1 MNPCPSP
8 MPMRHVEAM
17 APTLAPLPPHLQRY
31 VVDQEYDSY
40 TSRDQAV
47 WRHVMKRL
55 LGQLET
61 KAHASYLRGLQETGV
76 DVDRIPRLEEMN
88 EKLAKLGW
96 QCVGVRGFVPPA
108 VFTELQARGVLG
120 IAADIRSHK
129 TITYTPA
136 PDIIHESAGHAP
148 IIADPAYAAY
158 LRSAGEVGFKAI
170 SSAEDRA
177 LFEAIRN
184 LSVVKEDPSAT
195 AEEVEHAQ
203 ARLDA
208 AAKSARYVSEST
220 RASRLY
226 WWTAEYGLVGSLEN
240 PKLYGA
246 GLLSSIGEAE
256 HCLTPEVK
264 KLPLTVEC
272 ANLSYDITRMQ
283 PQLFVAKDF
292 KHLNDVLADFKHS
305 LAYIRGGDY
314 GLDEALR
321 SRAVN
326 HLVLRQRGGE
336 MVELSGEVREVL
348 RFGRETGPG
357 LTASVIELAGP
368 TMFSVNGKC
377 TEIPK
382 RIDAV
387 VLIGNERLPERG
399 RFSIRLNSGVEAS
412 GYVVDGHEVVD
423 FRVWLHGRQVPVPTW
438 AYVAVAEA
446 IPSVAGGPADPQKWD
461 EYFGALDSFT
471 AGNSEN
477 LARQRKADELP
488 RELARLYSEVRT
500 MRAEKKVDHKRLSA
514 ISEESKKFGD
524 EVLLRDEIEEL
535 IALN

>member
-1 MNPCPSP
+1 MSTP
-8 MPMRHVEAM
+8 VE
-17 APTLAPLPPHLQRY
+17 LPPHLQRY
-31 VVDQEYDSY
+31 VVEQDYGSY
-40 TSRDQAV
+40 TPRDQSV
-47 WRHVMKRL
+47 WRHVMRRL
-55 LGQLET
+55 SKHLET
-61 KAHASYLRGLQETGV
+61 RAHATYLRGLAETGIEI
-76 DVDRIPRLEEMN
+76 DEIPKLETMN
-88 EKLAKLGW
+88 EKLERMGW
-96 QCVGVRGFVPPA
+96 RCVGVRGFIPPA
-108 VFTELQARGVLG
+108 VFTEMQARGILA

-148 IIADPAYAAY
+148 IIADAAYAAY
-158 LRSAGEVGFKAI
+158 LKAAGEVGFKAI
-170 SSAEDRA
+170 ASAEDRA

-184 LSVVKEDPSAT
+184 LSVVKEDPLST
-195 AEEVEHAQ
+195 VDDVDHAQ
-203 ARLDA
+203 ARLEA
-208 AAKSARYVSEST
+208 ASKSVRYVSEST

-226 WWTAEYGLVGSLEN
+226 WWTAEYGMVGTLDN

-264 KLPLTVEC
+264 KLPLTVDC
-272 ANLSYDITRMQ
+272 ANQAYDITRMQ
-283 PQLFVAKDF
+283 PQLFVARDF
-292 KHLNDVLADFKHS
+292 RHLNDVLADFKHS

-326 HLVLRQRGGE
+326 HLVLRKRGGE
-336 MVELSGEVREVL
+336 TIEVTGEVREVH
-348 RFGRETGPG
+348 RSGKDTGPG

-368 TMFSVNGKC
+368 TMISQAGKC

-387 VLIGNERLPERG
+387 VLIGNEKLPPRG
-399 RFSIRLNSGVEAS
+399 RFAIRFPSGVEAS

-423 FRVWLHGRQVPVPTW
+423 FRVWLHGRQVPVSTW

-471 AGNSEN
+471 AGNSET

-488 RELARLYSEVRT
+488 GDLAGLYAEVRA
-500 MRAEKKVDHKRLSA
+500 MRKSKKTDRKRLEQILAS
-514 ISEESKKFGD
+514 SD
-524 EVLLRDEIEEL
+524 EPLLRGEVEEL
-535 IALN
+535 LSAN

>member
-1 MNPCPSP
+1 MSPSTP
-8 MPMRHVEAM
+8 A
-17 APTLAPLPPHLQRY
+17 ALPPHLKRY
-31 VVDQEYDSY
+31 VVDQDYPSY
-40 TSRDQAV
+40 TPRDQAV

-55 LGQLET
+55 LSHLEN
-61 KAHASYLRGLQETGV
+61 KAHPAYLRGLAETGV
-76 DVDRIPRLEEMN
+76 NLDRIPRLEEMN
-88 EKLAKLGW
+88 EKLSRLGW

-108 VFTELQARGVLG
+108 VFTWLQARVVLG

-148 IIADPAYAAY
+148 IIADAAYASY
-158 LRSAGEVGFKAI
+158 LRQAGEVGFKAI

-184 LSVVKEDPSAT
+184 LSVVKEDPMAT
-195 AEEVEHAQ
+195 GDDVEHAQ

-208 AAKSARYVSEST
+208 AAKSVRYVSEST

-226 WWTAEYGLVGSLEN
+226 WWTAEYGLVGSIEQ

-264 KLPLTVEC
+264 KLPLSVAC
-272 ANLSYDITRMQ
+272 ADMPYDITRMQ

-321 SRAVN
+321 SRSVN
-326 HLVLRQRGGE
+326 HLVLRKRGGTIVE
-336 MVELSGEVREVL
+336 MTGEVREIH
-348 RFGRETGPG
+348 RAGKETGPG
-357 LTASVIELAGP
+357 LSASVIELSGP
-368 TMFSVNGKC
+368 TMISAGGSC

-382 RIDAV
+382 RIDGV
-387 VLIGNERLPERG
+387 VLIGNARLPERG
-399 RFSIRLNSGVEAS
+399 RFSMRLESGVEAS

-423 FRVWLHGRQVPVPTW
+423 FRVWLHGRQVPVSTW

-446 IPSVAGGPADPQKWD
+446 IPSVAGGPADPQRWD

-488 RELARLYSEVRT
+488 KDLAQLYSEVRA
-500 MRAEKKVDHKRLSA
+500 MRDAKKADRKRLGE
-514 ISEESKKFGD
+514 ILEQSKRFGD
-524 EVLLRDEIEEL
+524 EGLLREEVDEL
-535 IALN
+535 MSLN

>member
-1 MNPCPSP
+1 MSTPL
-8 MPMRHVEAM
+8 VE
-17 APTLAPLPPHLQRY
+17 LPPHLQRY
-31 VVDQEYDSY
+31 VVDQDYGSY
-40 TSRDQAV
+40 TPRDQSV
-47 WRHVMKRL
+47 WRHVLKRL
-55 LGQLET
+55 ARHLET
-61 KAHASYLRGLQETGV
+61 RAHSAYLKGLADTGISLDEIPSLET
-76 DVDRIPRLEEMN
+76 MN
-88 EKLAKLGW
+88 EKLERLGW
-96 QCVGVRGFVPPA
+96 RCVGVRGFVPPA
-108 VFTELQARGVLG
+108 VFTELQARGVLA

-148 IIADPAYAAY
+148 IIADAAYAAY

-170 SSAEDRA
+170 ASAEDRA
-177 LFEAIRN
+177 LFEGIRN
-184 LSVVKEDPSAT
+184 LSVVKEDPQAT
-195 AEEVEHAQ
+195 PEDVEHAQ

-208 AAKSARYVSEST
+208 AAKSVRYVSEST

-226 WWTAEYGLVGSLEN
+226 WWTAEYGLVGTLDN

-272 ANLSYDITRMQ
+272 ANTSYDITRMQ
-283 PQLFVAKDF
+283 PQLFVARDF
-292 KHLNDVLADFKHS
+292 RHLNDVLADFKHS

-336 MVELSGEVREVL
+336 TIELTGEVKEVH
-348 RFGRETGPG
+348 RSGKDTGPG
-357 LTASVIELAGP
+357 LTASVIELTGP
-368 TMFSVNGKC
+368 TMISAAGKS
-377 TEIPK
+377 TGNPK

-387 VLIGNERLPERG
+387 VLIGTERLPLRG
-399 RFSIRLNSGVEAS
+399 RFSIRLASGVEAS
-412 GYVVDGHEVVD
+412 GYVVDGNEVVD
-423 FRVWLHGRQVPVPTW
+423 FRVWLHGRPVPVSTW

-461 EYFGALDSFT
+461 EYFGPLDSFT

-488 RELARLYSEVRT
+488 KELASLYREVRE
-500 MRAEKKVDHKRLSA
+500 MRRGGKSDRKRLGDILEA
-514 ISEESKKFGD
+514 SKRFGD
-524 EVLLRDEIEEL
+524 ETLLREEVDEL
-535 IALN
+535 LTAN